1 MPERI
6 SRPQTRLGA
15 TTCHYVRVA
24 SDRARELK
32 AILDR
37 AARQAAVDVHGGPE
51 EDDGPLRAAEAVST
65 FVAGGVR
72 LLEEATPALWDY
84 YRATVTRFTPKQRRD
99 YGIPEIPAAADI
111 WVYVSF
117 PHEEATW
124 HPGNVRLER
133 GRSYL
138 SFEGEVSW
146 EPEHGLQL
154 VFEDGQRVCK
164 AGPYDGHLT

>member
-1 MPERI
+1 M
-6 SRPQTRLGA
+6 
-15 TTCHYVRVA
+15 CHYARMA

-37 AARQAAVDVHGGPE
+37 VAGQAELDRDYDPD
-51 EDDGPLRAAEAVST
+51 EDESLRAEAISA
-65 FVAGGVR
+65 FIAGGVR
-72 LLEEATPALWDY
+72 LLEEATPALWEY
-84 YRATVTRFTPKQRRD
+84 YRATIAEFTQEQRRE
-99 YGIPEIPAAADI
+99 YGLPEIPDSADI
-111 WVYVSF
+111 WEHVSF
-117 PHEEATW
+117 PHEESSW
-124 HPGNVRLER
+124 HLGNVLRER

-146 EPEHGLQL
+146 EPEHGFQL

>member
-1 MPERI
+1 M
-6 SRPQTRLGA
+6 
-15 TTCHYVRVA
+15 CHYAGMA
-24 SDRARELK
+24 SDRVRELK

-37 AARQAAVDVHGGPE
+37 AAGQAEPDKDYHPD
-51 EDDGPLRAAEAVST
+51 EDESLRAEAIGA

-72 LLEEATPALWDY
+72 LLEEATPALWEY
-84 YRATVTRFTPKQRRD
+84 YRAAIAEFTPEQRRE
-99 YGIPEIPAAADI
+99 YGLPEIPGSADI
-111 WVYVSF
+111 WEHVSF
-117 PHEEATW
+117 PHEESTW
-124 HPGNVRLER
+124 HLGDDLAER

>member
-1 MPERI
+1 M
-6 SRPQTRLGA
+6 
-15 TTCHYVRVA
+15 CHYAAVA
-24 SDRARELK
+24 SDRMGELK
-32 AILDR
+32 ALLDR
-37 AARQAAVDVHGGPE
+37 AAGQAELDKDYDPD
-51 EDDGPLRAAEAVST
+51 EDEGLRSEAVSA

-72 LLEEATPALWDY
+72 LLEEATPALWRY
-84 YRATVTRFTPKQRRD
+84 YRDTIAEFTPEERRE
-99 YGIPEIPAAADI
+99 YGLPEIPESADI
-111 WVYVSF
+111 WEHVSF
-117 PHEEATW
+117 PHEEASW
-124 HPGNVRLER
+124 QLGDEPFR

>member
-1 MPERI
+1 M
-6 SRPQTRLGA
+6 
-15 TTCHYVRVA
+15 A
-24 SDRARELK
+24 SDRVRELK

-37 AARQAAVDVHGGPE
+37 VAEQAEFNGNSHPD
-51 EDDGPLRAAEAVST
+51 EDESLRAEAISA
-65 FVAGGVR
+65 FVAGGVH
-72 LLEEATPALWDY
+72 LLEEATSALWEY
-84 YRATVTRFTPKQRRD
+84 YRATIDEFTPEQCRE
-99 YGIPEIPAAADI
+99 YGLAEIPDSADI
-111 WVYVSF
+111 WEHVSF
-117 PHEEATW
+117 PHEESTW
-124 HPGNVRLER
+124 HLGNTLLER